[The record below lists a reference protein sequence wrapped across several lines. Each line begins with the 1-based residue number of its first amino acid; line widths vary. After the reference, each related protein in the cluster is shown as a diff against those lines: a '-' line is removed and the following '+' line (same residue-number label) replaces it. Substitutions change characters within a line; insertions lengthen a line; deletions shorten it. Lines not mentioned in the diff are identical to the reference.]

1 MRRDMRRNQNDDNF
15 DTKKILYI
23 TGAIFVLAIIIFA
36 IVFYMYNKQWNEDY
50 EEIGQINSIAE
61 DYEETS
67 SSFGKTVNESQNE
80 ITENNI
86 DKIAVNTSKMEET
99 AKNEDTANN
108 SRNSEQSL
116 NSNSNKN
123 TNNEESNSSKSN
135 SQNNEGSES
144 VKANKEDS
152 ANKKTENKST
162 EKNAEDTK
170 KEKEEAKNPVFQMP
184 VEGEIVKKFAKTNLV
199 YSNTLGEWVTH
210 NGIDIKADKT
220 TVVKA
225 SESGTVKSIKNDPR
239 YGLTI
244 IIEHTNDCT
253 TVYSNLL
260 STEFVVVGEKVEKG
274 QTIGTVGNTATFEI
288 ADEPHLHFEI
298 LHNSE
303 NLDPEL
309 YFK

>member
-1 MRRDMRRNQNDDNF
+1 MRRNMRRNQNDDNF

-36 IVFYMYNKQWNEDY
+36 VVFYMYNKQWNEDY
-50 EEIGQINSIAE
+50 EEIGQINSLTE

-80 ITENNI
+80 IVENSV
-86 DKIAVNTSKMEET
+86 DKIAVNTSKIEEET
-99 AKNEDTANN
+99 KSGETNSTSSNN
-108 SRNSEQSL
+108 VNSEQNVDS
-116 NSNSNKN
+116 SSKN
-123 TNNEESNSSKSN
+123 TNSGTSNSESKENKESTESNSEKS
-135 SQNNEGSES
+135 
-144 VKANKEDS
+144 
-152 ANKKTENKST
+152 
-162 EKNAEDTK
+162 AEEAK

-184 VEGEIVKKFAKTNLV
+184 VEGEIIKKFAKTSLV

-225 SESGTVKSIKNDPR
+225 AEEGTVKSIKNDPR

-244 IIEHTNDCT
+244 VIEHTNDYT

-260 STEFVVVGEKVEKG
+260 SAEFVVVGEKVEKG

>member
-23 TGAIFVLAIIIFA
+23 TGAILLLAIIIFA
-36 IVFYMYNKQWNEDY
+36 VVFYMYNKQWNEDY
-50 EEIGQINSIAE
+50 QEIGQINSIAQ

-80 ITENNI
+80 MIENNTE
-86 DKIAVNTSKMEET
+86 KIAVNTSKIENEINSTKNEET
-99 AKNEDTANN
+99 N
-108 SRNSEQSL
+108 STSSSNSTSTSNT
-116 NSNSNKN
+116 NSNTEKDNASSDSNDK
-123 TNNEESNSSKSN
+123 TN
-135 SQNNEGSES
+135 
-144 VKANKEDS
+144 
-152 ANKKTENKST
+152 TENKSGSEST
-162 EKNAEDTK
+162 EKSKEEAN

-184 VEGEIVKKFAKTNLV
+184 VEGEIIKKFAKTNLV
-199 YSNTLGEWVTH
+199 YSNTLREWVTH

-225 SESGTVKSIKNDPR
+225 AEEGTIKSIKNDPR

-244 IIEHTNDCT
+244 VIDHSNDYS

-260 STEFVVVGEKVEKG
+260 SAEFVVVGEKVEKG

-288 ADEPHLHFEI
+288 ADDPHLHFEI

>member
-1 MRRDMRRNQNDDNF
+1 MIRRNMRRNQNDDNF

-36 IVFYMYNKQWNEDY
+36 VVFYMYDKQWNENY
-50 EEIGQINSIAE
+50 EEIGQINSLTE

-80 ITENNI
+80 VIENSGE
-86 DKIAVNTSKMEET
+86 KVAVNTSKIEET
-99 AKNEDTANN
+99 KNKEENN
-108 SRNSEQSL
+108 KSNNNVNNEQNLVGSS
-116 NSNSNKN
+116 SNS
-123 TNNEESNSSKSN
+123 TNN
-135 SQNNEGSES
+135 
-144 VKANKEDS
+144 
-152 ANKKTENKST
+152 TENKENKESTKNDSKKST
-162 EKNAEDTK
+162 EETK

-184 VEGEIVKKFAKTNLV
+184 VEGEIIRKFAKTSLV

-225 SESGTVKSIKNDPR
+225 AEEGTIKSIKNDPR

-244 IIEHTNDCT
+244 VIEHTNDYS

-260 STEFVVVGEKVEKG
+260 SAEFVVVGEKVEKG

>member
-1 MRRDMRRNQNDDNF
+1 MMRREKRRNQNEDNF

-36 IVFYMYNKQWNEDY
+36 VVFYMYNKQWNEDY
-50 EEIGQINSIAE
+50 QELGQINSITE
-61 DYEETS
+61 DYEATS

-80 ITENNI
+80 IVENNV
-86 DKIAVNTSKMEET
+86 DKIAVNTSKIENET
-99 AKNEDTANN
+99 KGNSNTETNSTSSSSKGTNTENSNTDKNTSSEK
-108 SRNSEQSL
+108 NSE
-116 NSNSNKN
+116 NTTTESNKEKTSN
-123 TNNEESNSSKSN
+123 T
-135 SQNNEGSES
+135 
-144 VKANKEDS
+144 D
-152 ANKKTENKST
+152 ST
-162 EKNAEDTK
+162 EKA
-170 KEKEEAKNPVFQMP
+170 EAKNPVFKMP
-184 VEGEIVKKFAKTNLV
+184 VEGEITKKFAKTNLV

-225 SESGTVKSIKNDPR
+225 AEEGTVKSIKNDPR

-244 IIEHTNDCT
+244 VIEHTNDYS
-253 TVYSNLL
+253 TVYANLL
-260 STEFVVVGEKVEKG
+260 SAEFVVVGEKVEQG

-298 LHNSE
+298 LHGSE

>member
-1 MRRDMRRNQNDDNF
+1 MRRNMRRNQNDDNF

-36 IVFYMYNKQWNEDY
+36 VVFYMYNKQWNEDY
-50 EEIGQINSIAE
+50 EEIGQINSLTE

-80 ITENNI
+80 IVENSV
-86 DKIAVNTSKMEET
+86 DKIAVNTSKIEEET
-99 AKNEDTANN
+99 KSGETNSTSSNN
-108 SRNSEQSL
+108 VNSEQNVDS
-116 NSNSNKN
+116 SSKN
-123 TNNEESNSSKSN
+123 TNSGTSNSESKENKESTESNSEKS
-135 SQNNEGSES
+135 
-144 VKANKEDS
+144 
-152 ANKKTENKST
+152 
-162 EKNAEDTK
+162 AEEAK

-184 VEGEIVKKFAKTNLV
+184 VEGEIIKKFAKTSLV

-225 SESGTVKSIKNDPR
+225 AEEGTVKSIKNDPR

-244 IIEHTNDCT
+244 VIEHTNNYT

-260 STEFVVVGEKVEKG
+260 SAEFVVVGEKVEKG

>member
-1 MRRDMRRNQNDDNF
+1 MRRNMRRNQNDDNF

-36 IVFYMYNKQWNEDY
+36 VVFYMYNKQWNEDY
-50 EEIGQINSIAE
+50 EEIGQINSLTE

-80 ITENNI
+80 IVENSV
-86 DKIAVNTSKMEET
+86 DKIAVNTSKIEEET
-99 AKNEDTANN
+99 KRGETNSTSSNN
-108 SRNSEQSL
+108 VNSEQNVDS
-116 NSNSNKN
+116 SSKN
-123 TNNEESNSSKSN
+123 TNSGTSNSESKENTENKESTESNSEKS
-135 SQNNEGSES
+135 
-144 VKANKEDS
+144 
-152 ANKKTENKST
+152 
-162 EKNAEDTK
+162 AEEAK

-184 VEGEIVKKFAKTNLV
+184 VEGEIIKKFAKTSLV

-225 SESGTVKSIKNDPR
+225 AEEGTVKSIKNDPR

-244 IIEHTNDCT
+244 VIEHTNDYT

-260 STEFVVVGEKVEKG
+260 SAEFVVVGEKVEKG

>member
-23 TGAIFVLAIIIFA
+23 TGAILLLAIIIFA
-36 IVFYMYNKQWNEDY
+36 VVFYMYNKQWNEDY
-50 EEIGQINSIAE
+50 QEIGQINSIAQ

-80 ITENNI
+80 MIENNTE
-86 DKIAVNTSKMEET
+86 KIAVNTSKIENEINSTKNEET
-99 AKNEDTANN
+99 N
-108 SRNSEQSL
+108 SISSSNSTSTSNT
-116 NSNSNKN
+116 NSNTEKDNASSDSNDK
-123 TNNEESNSSKSN
+123 TN
-135 SQNNEGSES
+135 
-144 VKANKEDS
+144 
-152 ANKKTENKST
+152 TENKSGSEST
-162 EKNAEDTK
+162 EKSKEEAN

-184 VEGEIVKKFAKTNLV
+184 VEGEIIKKFAKTNLV

-225 SESGTVKSIKNDPR
+225 AEEGTIKSIKNDPR

-244 IIEHTNDCT
+244 VIDHSNDYS

-260 STEFVVVGEKVEKG
+260 SAEFVVVGEKVEKG

-288 ADEPHLHFEI
+288 ADDPHLHFEI
-298 LHNSE
+298 LQNSE

>member
-1 MRRDMRRNQNDDNF
+1 MRRNMRRNQNDDNF

-36 IVFYMYNKQWNEDY
+36 VVFYMYNKQWNEDY
-50 EEIGQINSIAE
+50 EEIGQINSLTE

-80 ITENNI
+80 IVENSV
-86 DKIAVNTSKMEET
+86 DKIAVNTSKIEEET
-99 AKNEDTANN
+99 KSGETNSTSSNN
-108 SRNSEQSL
+108 VNSEQNVDS
-116 NSNSNKN
+116 SSKN
-123 TNNEESNSSKSN
+123 TNSGTSNSESKENTENKESTESNSEKS
-135 SQNNEGSES
+135 
-144 VKANKEDS
+144 
-152 ANKKTENKST
+152 
-162 EKNAEDTK
+162 AEEAK

-184 VEGEIVKKFAKTNLV
+184 VEGEIIKKFAKTSLV

-225 SESGTVKSIKNDPR
+225 AEEGTVKSIKNDPR

-244 IIEHTNDCT
+244 VIEHTNDYT

-260 STEFVVVGEKVEKG
+260 SAEFVVVGEKVEKG

>member
-23 TGAIFVLAIIIFA
+23 TGAILLLAIIIFA
-36 IVFYMYNKQWNEDY
+36 VVFYMYNKQWNEDY
-50 EEIGQINSIAE
+50 QKIGQINSIAQ

-80 ITENNI
+80 MMENNTE
-86 DKIAVNTSKMEET
+86 KIAVNTSKIENEINN
-99 AKNEDTANN
+99 AKNEETN
-108 SRNSEQSL
+108 STSSSNSTSTSNT
-116 NSNSNKN
+116 NSNIEKDNTSSDGNNK
-123 TNNEESNSSKSN
+123 TN
-135 SQNNEGSES
+135 
-144 VKANKEDS
+144 
-152 ANKKTENKST
+152 TENKTESEST
-162 EKNAEDTK
+162 EKSKEEAN

-184 VEGEIVKKFAKTNLV
+184 VEGEIIKKFAKTNLV

-225 SESGTVKSIKNDPR
+225 AEEGTIKSIKNDPR

-244 IIEHTNDCT
+244 VIDHSNDYS

-260 STEFVVVGEKVEKG
+260 SAEFVVVGEKVEKG

>member
-1 MRRDMRRNQNDDNF
+1 MRRNMRRNQNDDNF

-36 IVFYMYNKQWNEDY
+36 VVFYMYNKQWNEDY
-50 EEIGQINSIAE
+50 EEIGQINSLTE

-80 ITENNI
+80 IVENSV
-86 DKIAVNTSKMEET
+86 DKIAVNTSKIEEET
-99 AKNEDTANN
+99 KSRETNSTSSNN
-108 SRNSEQSL
+108 VNSEQNVDS
-116 NSNSNKN
+116 SSKN
-123 TNNEESNSSKSN
+123 TNSGTSNSESKENTENKESTESNSEKS
-135 SQNNEGSES
+135 
-144 VKANKEDS
+144 
-152 ANKKTENKST
+152 
-162 EKNAEDTK
+162 AEEAK

-184 VEGEIVKKFAKTNLV
+184 VEGEIIKKFAKTSLV

-225 SESGTVKSIKNDPR
+225 AEEGTVKSIKNDPR

-244 IIEHTNDCT
+244 VIEHTNDYT

-260 STEFVVVGEKVEKG
+260 SAEFVVVGEKVEKG

>member
-23 TGAIFVLAIIIFA
+23 TGAILLLAIIIFA
-36 IVFYMYNKQWNEDY
+36 VVFYMYNKQWNEDY
-50 EEIGQINSIAE
+50 QEIGQINSIAQ

-80 ITENNI
+80 MIENNTE
-86 DKIAVNTSKMEET
+86 KIAVNTSKIENEINSTKNEET
-99 AKNEDTANN
+99 N
-108 SRNSEQSL
+108 STSSSNSTSTSNT
-116 NSNSNKN
+116 NSNTEKDNASSDSNDK
-123 TNNEESNSSKSN
+123 TN
-135 SQNNEGSES
+135 
-144 VKANKEDS
+144 
-152 ANKKTENKST
+152 TENKSGSEST
-162 EKNAEDTK
+162 EKSKEEAN

-184 VEGEIVKKFAKTNLV
+184 VEGEIIKKFAKTNLV

-225 SESGTVKSIKNDPR
+225 AEEGTIKSIKNDPR

-244 IIEHTNDCT
+244 VIDHSNDYS

-260 STEFVVVGEKVEKG
+260 SAEFVVVGEKVEKG

-288 ADEPHLHFEI
+288 ADDPHLHFEI

>member
-23 TGAIFVLAIIIFA
+23 TGAILILAIITFA
-36 IVFYMYNKQWNEDY
+36 VAFYMYNKQWNEDY
-50 EEIGQINSIAE
+50 QEIGQINSITE

-80 ITENNI
+80 ITDNNTE
-86 DKIAVNTSKMEET
+86 KIAVNTSKIEE
-99 AKNEDTANN
+99 KN
-108 SRNSEQSL
+108 S
-116 NSNSNKN
+116 
-123 TNNEESNSSKSN
+123 EESNATTDTSNNALEENNQKSKSN
-135 SQNNEGSES
+135 KENAEEKSDTAENTKENNDS
-144 VKANKEDS
+144 KENL
-152 ANKKTENKST
+152 AT
-162 EKNAEDTK
+162 EKNTEEKEKTETSEDTNK
-170 KEKEEAKNPVFQMP
+170 KEEAENPVFQMP
-184 VEGEIVKKFAKTNLV
+184 VEGEIIKEFANTNLV

-225 SESGTVKSIKNDPR
+225 AEAGVVKSIKNDPR

-244 IIEHTNDCT
+244 VIEHDDVYQ

-260 STEFVVVGEKVEKG
+260 TSEFVVEGETVEKG
-274 QTIGTVGNTATFEI
+274 QSIGTVGNSAVFEI

-298 LHNSE
+298 LKDSIAI
-303 NLDPEL
+303 DPSI
-309 YFK
+309 YIK

>member
-23 TGAIFVLAIIIFA
+23 TGAILLLAIIIFA
-36 IVFYMYNKQWNEDY
+36 VVFYMYNKQWNEDY
-50 EEIGQINSIAE
+50 QEIGQINSIAQ

-80 ITENNI
+80 MIENNTE
-86 DKIAVNTSKMEET
+86 KIAVNTSKIENEINSTKNEET
-99 AKNEDTANN
+99 N
-108 SRNSEQSL
+108 SISSSNSTSTSNT
-116 NSNSNKN
+116 NSNTEKDNASSDSNDK
-123 TNNEESNSSKSN
+123 TN
-135 SQNNEGSES
+135 
-144 VKANKEDS
+144 
-152 ANKKTENKST
+152 TENKSESEST
-162 EKNAEDTK
+162 EKSKEEAN

-184 VEGEIVKKFAKTNLV
+184 VEGEIIKKFAKTNLV

-225 SESGTVKSIKNDPR
+225 AEEGTIKSIKNDPR

-244 IIEHTNDCT
+244 VIDHSNDYS

-260 STEFVVVGEKVEKG
+260 SAEFVVVGEKVEKG

-288 ADEPHLHFEI
+288 ADDPHLHFEI

>member
-1 MRRDMRRNQNDDNF
+1 MRRNMRRNQNDDNF

-36 IVFYMYNKQWNEDY
+36 VVFYMYNKQWNEDY
-50 EEIGQINSIAE
+50 EKIGQINSITE

-80 ITENNI
+80 IVENNTE
-86 DKIAVNTSKMEET
+86 KIAINTSKIENEINST
-99 AKNEDTANN
+99 KNVENN
-108 SRNSEQSL
+108 STNSN
-116 NSNSNKN
+116 NSNSVSENTNKN
-123 TNNEESNSSKSN
+123 TEKDNSSSDD
-135 SQNNEGSES
+135 
-144 VKANKEDS
+144 KENTN
-152 ANKKTENKST
+152 AENKTENEAT
-162 EKNAEDTK
+162 EKSKEEAS
-170 KEKEEAKNPVFQMP
+170 KEKAEAKNPVFQMP
-184 VEGEIVKKFAKTNLV
+184 VEGEIIKKFAKTNLV

-225 SESGTVKSIKNDPR
+225 AEEGTIKSIKNDPR

-244 IIEHTNDCT
+244 VIDHSNDYS

-260 STEFVVVGEKVEKG
+260 SAEFVVVGEKVEKG

-288 ADEPHLHFEI
+288 ADESHLHFEI

>member
-1 MRRDMRRNQNDDNF
+1 MRRNMRRNQNDDNF

-36 IVFYMYNKQWNEDY
+36 VVFYMYNKQWNEDY
-50 EEIGQINSIAE
+50 EEIGQINSLTE

-80 ITENNI
+80 IVENSV
-86 DKIAVNTSKMEET
+86 DKIAVNTSKIEEET
-99 AKNEDTANN
+99 KSGETNSTSSNN
-108 SRNSEQSL
+108 VNNEQSVD
-116 NSNSNKN
+116 SSSKN
-123 TNNEESNSSKSN
+123 TNSGTSNSESKENTENKESTESNSGKS
-135 SQNNEGSES
+135 
-144 VKANKEDS
+144 
-152 ANKKTENKST
+152 
-162 EKNAEDTK
+162 AEEAK

-184 VEGEIVKKFAKTNLV
+184 VEGEIIKKFAKTSLV

-225 SESGTVKSIKNDPR
+225 AEEGTVKSIKNDPR

-244 IIEHTNDCT
+244 VIEHTNDYT

-260 STEFVVVGEKVEKG
+260 SAEFVVVGEKVEKG

>member
-23 TGAIFVLAIIIFA
+23 TGAILILAIITFA
-36 IVFYMYNKQWNEDY
+36 VAFYMYNKQWNEDY
-50 EEIGQINSIAE
+50 QEIGQINSITE

-80 ITENNI
+80 ITDNNTE
-86 DKIAVNTSKMEET
+86 KIAINTSKIEE
-99 AKNEDTANN
+99 KN
-108 SRNSEQSL
+108 S
-116 NSNSNKN
+116 
-123 TNNEESNSSKSN
+123 EESNATTDTSNNALEENNQKSKSDKEN
-135 SQNNEGSES
+135 AEEKSDTAENTKENNDS
-144 VKANKEDS
+144 KENL
-152 ANKKTENKST
+152 AT
-162 EKNAEDTK
+162 EKNTEEKEKTETSEDTNK
-170 KEKEEAKNPVFQMP
+170 KEEAENPVFQMP
-184 VEGEIVKKFAKTNLV
+184 VEGEIIKEFANTNLV

-225 SESGTVKSIKNDPR
+225 AEKGTIKSIKNDPR

-244 IIEHTNDCT
+244 VIEHTNDYS

-260 STEFVVVGEKVEKG
+260 STEFVVEGEEVEKG

-288 ADEPHLHFEI
+288 ADDPHLHFEI

-309 YFK
+309 YFGN

>member
-99 AKNEDTANN
+99 AKNEDAANN

-225 SESGTVKSIKNDPR
+225 SESGTVKSIKM
-239 YGLTI
+239 T
-244 IIEHTNDCT
+244 
-253 TVYSNLL
+253 
-260 STEFVVVGEKVEKG
+260 
-274 QTIGTVGNTATFEI
+274 
-288 ADEPHLHFEI
+288 
-298 LHNSE
+298 
-303 NLDPEL
+303 LDMV
-309 YFK
+309 

>member
-1 MRRDMRRNQNDDNF
+1 MRRNMRRNQNDDNF

-36 IVFYMYNKQWNEDY
+36 VVFYMYNKQWNEDY
-50 EEIGQINSIAE
+50 EEIGQINSLTE

-80 ITENNI
+80 IVENSV
-86 DKIAVNTSKMEET
+86 DKIAVNTSKIEEET
-99 AKNEDTANN
+99 KSGETNSTSSNN
-108 SRNSEQSL
+108 VNSEQNVDS
-116 NSNSNKN
+116 SSKN
-123 TNNEESNSSKSN
+123 TNSGTSNSESKENKESTKSN
-135 SQNNEGSES
+135 SE
-144 VKANKEDS
+144 KS
-152 ANKKTENKST
+152 AE
-162 EKNAEDTK
+162 EAK

-184 VEGEIVKKFAKTNLV
+184 VEGEIIKKFAKTSLV

-225 SESGTVKSIKNDPR
+225 AEEGTVKSIKNDPR

-244 IIEHTNDCT
+244 VIEHTNDYT

-260 STEFVVVGEKVEKG
+260 SAEFVVVGEKVEKG